1 MQAGG
6 VGRSSLFL
14 GGGVSPARPL
24 QLAILQCVV
33 VVLAP
38 RVVMPPSQEEAGKT
52 TLVTPEAVGITAP

>member
-14 GGGVSPARPL
+14 VGGVSPARPL
-24 QLAILQCVV
+24 QLAILQRVV
-33 VVLAP
+33 VVPAP
-38 RVVMPPSQEEAGKT
+38 QGVMPPSQEGAGKT